1 MRRLR
6 RKHGRK
12 ARVRVKSSQSS
23 VLGSGLASSRPL
35 HLFVSNG
42 ECTMKVFLMTIAFAG
57 AATAAPLVA
66 QGNGR
71 NVDGVPT
78 GQRPPAGMCRVW
90 VDGVP
95 PGRQSAATDCAT
107 ARARAA
113 TNGGRV
119 IYGSNRGRGSNRD
132 DCTYTQ
138 STSSVGDII
147 FGRSGTNTTNCRD
160 NRSTRVN
167 GAWYPVGRD
176 GNGNTIYERRTTDA
190 NGNVIIQRARRD
202 TFGNMTIISTRNG
215 GNNGRLNNNR
225 RRGGDDDENGTWN
238 NNRRHGDDDEQGDN
252 DGDEGRGKWSNRGN
266 SDDSYNNSDYR
277 Y

>member
-1 MRRLR
+1 
-6 RKHGRK
+6 
-12 ARVRVKSSQSS
+12 
-23 VLGSGLASSRPL
+23 
-35 HLFVSNG
+35 
-42 ECTMKVFLMTIAFAG
+42 MKVFLMTIALAG

-71 NVDGVPT
+71 NVDGVPP

-238 NNRRHGDDDEQGDN
+238 NNRRRGDDDDENGTWNNNRRHGDDDEQGDN

-266 SDDSYNNSDYR
+266 SDDSYNKSEQKGRGRGKGHKGRD
-277 Y
+277 